1 MQNQRENKYF
11 RSSDFYLCCY
21 LFAKGAVIAGL
32 DKTNPKRAVFSFE
45 TSSEL
50 EQLVEDYWQNKAVVN
65 PAVFVYAIKELKQQL
80 HSDNFL

>member
-1 MQNQRENKYF
+1 MKNQTENKYF

-21 LFAKGAVIAGL
+21 LFARNAVIVGL

-45 TSSEL
+45 TSLDL
-50 EQLVEDYWQNKAVVN
+50 EQWVADYWQNKAVVN

-80 HSDNFL
+80 HSDNF